1 MIVPPSI
8 FELCL
13 LKMWK
18 IPSLFLFICLH
29 SCALFLARCYYFAA
43 VVVLKKHY
51 PLSSVWQ
58 TFLHSQMFFVSLCGR
73 TRIIK
78 INEKKV
84 WRWLIFF
91 LVEETPT
98 FNHTLF
104 KSNKMLE
111 WHFYST
117 TNIGIC
123 FYWIAYLHFSKQKLL
138 FLWLLLLEW
147 LKNIGAFLS
156 HKTIH
161 NFLKF

>member
-1 MIVPPSI
+1 MFIENVENSVTVPFHLFTFVRVVP
-8 FELCL
+8 CPL
-13 LKMWK
+13 L
-18 IPSLFLFICLH
+18 LFCS
-29 SCALFLARCYYFAA
+29 SCGLQ
-43 VVVLKKHY
+43 KHY

-58 TFLHSQMFFVSLCGR
+58 TFHSQMFFVSLCGR